1 LTTEYGS
8 GCGDAVMVL
17 GEDERDGSKKER
29 EMGLYQRDGYVKRE
43 RKRKRITPHVS
54 GIFFRK
60 PHSPTK
66 GQ

>member
-29 EMGLYQRDGYVKRE
+29 ERWGCINEMD
-43 RKRKRITPHVS
+43 T
-54 GIFFRK
+54 
-60 PHSPTK
+60 
-66 GQ
+66 